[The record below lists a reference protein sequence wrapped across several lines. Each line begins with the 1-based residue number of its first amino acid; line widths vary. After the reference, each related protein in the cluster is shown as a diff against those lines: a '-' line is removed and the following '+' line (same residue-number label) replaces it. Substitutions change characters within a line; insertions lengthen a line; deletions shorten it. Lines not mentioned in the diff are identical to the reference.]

1 MHNHCQ
7 KNLTKYQSQPNPHE
21 GMNQSM
27 FAYIVQ
33 MIEML
38 HPNPTRKLHTQGK
51 TQPLKKSNTFRSS
64 WLLGSQ
70 SHVFSKP
77 ACSLCFHIYFRLEPI
92 NYLWLLMLLLFAC
105 SPTETDAERRNRE
118 ESGCHAFT
126 LKDKLP
132 RQHAQAT
139 IVEQAK

>member
-38 HPNPTRKLHTQGK
+38 HPHPTRKLHTEGK
-51 TQPLKKSNTFRSS
+51 TQPLKNKQHFQEFLATE
-64 WLLGSQ
+64 LLESCAFKARLFSLF
-70 SHVFSKP
+70 SHLFSTR
-77 ACSLCFHIYFRLEPI
+77 AYQLSL
-92 NYLWLLMLLLFAC
+92 A
-105 SPTETDAERRNRE
+105 TDAV
-118 ESGCHAFT
+118 AFCMFT
-126 LKDKLP
+126 N
-132 RQHAQAT
+132 
-139 IVEQAK
+139 